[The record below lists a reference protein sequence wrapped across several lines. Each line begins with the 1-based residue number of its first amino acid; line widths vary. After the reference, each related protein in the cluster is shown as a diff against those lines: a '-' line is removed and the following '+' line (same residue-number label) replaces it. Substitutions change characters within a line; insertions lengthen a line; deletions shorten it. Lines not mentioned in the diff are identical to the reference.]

1 VSFELESGAALAPSA
16 ESFVSYDDTLAIN
29 TAPVATPRPRT
40 QGFVALPGDFPDPTI
55 AKINGQ
61 YWASATSAEWGGVFP
76 LFKSDD
82 MVHWEPAGSVFP
94 NGFPSW
100 AGSNA
105 WAPEIFEENGR
116 TYIYYTARRKGGVLS
131 VAVASADRPEGP
143 YRDHGPLVGQRA
155 GSIDGCPVYDEKGR
169 LWLVWKE
176 DGNSC
181 FRPTPIWA
189 QRLNDERT
197 ALIGKKVEL
206 FRNDAAWEGSLV
218 EGSSFIRHGGYL
230 YMFYAGNAC
239 CGKHCTYATGVA
251 RAKTLLGPW
260 EKCPLN
266 PILTDNATWKCAGH
280 GTPIEA
286 NGRYFLFHHAYS
298 VMSQE
303 FVGRQGIMSEF
314 TWGADGWPA
323 FEGRSVQAPAP
334 DVLALHVED
343 NFDGLTLGDEWQ
355 WSVNAPRPAT
365 ELRNGQ
371 LLVPASPA
379 RLGTLLA
386 RRTTAATYRA
396 ATTLDATTLQPGTY
410 GGIAAVGDPY
420 NGLALVAGAGGLL
433 EAWRVQ
439 AGKMQRLAQV
449 TIEPSAS
456 LTLRLECWGGQRYRF
471 AYSTDN
477 ATWQPLETEGF
488 TVNGTWLPPWDR
500 GVRVALLAQ
509 GDSTAEVAFTHFA
522 IVNQR

>member
-1 VSFELESGAALAPSA
+1 VSFELESAALSALAAKQINSANLLASPAVPVIQAPRR
-16 ESFVSYDDTLAIN
+16 SYDL
-29 TAPVATPRPRT
+29 
-40 QGFVALPGDFPDPTI
+40 VALPGDFPDPTI
-55 AKINGQ
+55 ARINGT

-76 LFKSDD
+76 LFRSDD
-82 MVHWEPAGSVFP
+82 LVNWEPAGSVFP
-94 NGFPSW
+94 QGLPAW
-100 AGSNA
+100 ASSNA

-116 TYIYYTARRKGGVLS
+116 TYIYYTARRQGGVLS

-143 YRDHGPLVGQRA
+143 YTDHGPLVGQRA
-155 GSIDGCPVYDEKGR
+155 GSIDGCPVHDEQGR

-189 QRLNDERT
+189 QRLNAERT
-197 ALIGKKVEL
+197 GLVGKKVEL

-218 EGSSFIRHGGYL
+218 EGSAFIRHGEYL

-266 PILTDNATWKCAGH
+266 PILTDNKTWKCAGH

-286 NGRYFLFHHAYS
+286 DGRYLLFHHAYS

-303 FVGRQGIMSEF
+303 FVGRQGILSEF
-314 TWGADGWPA
+314 TWGPDGWPHFA
-323 FEGRSVQAPAP
+323 GRSVQAPAP
-334 DVLALHVED
+334 DVRALHVED
-343 NFDGLTLGDEWQ
+343 SFDGPTLADGWQ
-355 WSVNAPRPAT
+355 WPTIAPRPAT
-365 ELRNGQ
+365 QLCDGQ
-371 LLVPASPA
+371 LLLPAGPA
-379 RLGTLLA
+379 RLGNMVV

-396 ATTLDATTLQPGTY
+396 AATLDPSTLEPGTF

-420 NGLALVAGAGGLL
+420 NGLALVAGAEGVL

-439 AGKMQRLAQV
+439 AGQMQRLAHIE
-449 TIEPSAS
+449 IEPCAA
-456 LTLRLECWGGQRYRF
+456 LTLRLECWGGQRFRF
-471 AYSTDN
+471 AYSTDG
-477 ATWQPLETEGF
+477 ATWQQLETEGF

-509 GDSTAEVAFTHFA
+509 GTSPTHVAFSHFA